1 MRASLAR
8 SCQCFSCR
16 ASSVTPAF
24 YDGLFATTCHNTFFY
39 VTHTASKLNV
49 FPIVEEREIM
59 VQNMFDVVPLVIR
72 LATSLVQHLTV
83 FSCKGWL
90 LNLFQLKRL
99 SFFSNFKKGQLQQWH
114 RKELHSTGGACTLAS
129 GTGINKLTENL
140 GMFDR
145 CDL

>member
-1 MRASLAR
+1 
-8 SCQCFSCR
+8 
-16 ASSVTPAF
+16 VTPAF

-99 SFFSNFKKGQLQQWH
+99 SFSFKLSKDKYSSDIEKNSIA
-114 RKELHSTGGACTLAS
+114 RAVLALLLLEQ
-129 GTGINKLTENL
+129 GLTK
-140 GMFDR
+140 
-145 CDL
+145 